1 MIKIGI
7 LGDIGSGK
15 SFISKQFRF
24 PVFNADQ
31 EVSKIYKNNK
41 ECFFKLSK
49 KLPKYLKSF
58 PIKKEE
64 LTKAIV
70 KDSKNLKKIVKVVH
84 PIIRKKMNKFLK
96 INRNKNA
103 VVLDVPLLIE
113 NKLNDKKM
121 ILIFIDAKKSE
132 INKKLKKRPNYNK
145 KLISNFRNIQ
155 KPLGDKKKISNYT
168 IKNNFKLSSVRKN
181 VNFIKNKILNER
193 NSS

>member
-41 ECFFKLSK
+41 GCFSKLSK
-49 KLPKYLKSF
+49 QLPKYLKSF
-58 PIKKEE
+58 PVKKEE
-64 LTKAIV
+64 LAKAIV
-70 KDSKNLKKIVKVVH
+70 EDTKNLKKIVKVVH

-181 VNFIKNKILNER
+181 VNYIRNKILNER